1 MCVCLHQLLFVC
13 MCVCFLRCISILP
26 PSCTE
31 PTGRMLSF
39 LSYYSSQTTC
49 TCLPERNFSFLL
61 LSTLFKR
68 IYKRI
73 CLTSLVPEMH
83 FLVEILKS
91 QTTAFAIESLRND
104 DGNVHMKLKMF
115 LLFHHKIIQHHL
127 ASGALICA
135 CVFELVWRFLSS
147 VEIWGLDGAQTSA
160 CRVSRC
166 AAGPCW

>member
-1 MCVCLHQLLFVC
+1 MSASVLVCV
-13 MCVCFLRCISILP
+13 CVCFLRCISIQP

-49 TCLPERNFSFLL
+49 TCLPGRNFSFLL

-68 IYKRI
+68 ISKRI

-83 FLVEILKS
+83 FLVEILES

-104 DGNVHMKLKMF
+104 DGNVHVELKMF
-115 LLFHHKIIQHHL
+115 LLFQRRIIQDHL

-135 CVFELVWRFLSS
+135 CVFELVWRVLSS
-147 VEIWGLDGAQTSA
+147 LEI
-160 CRVSRC
+160 
-166 AAGPCW
+166 